1 MERMPE
7 FQLQTLIGITQ
18 YPITGRTYL
27 VITQDFL
34 KLTLKTVLLG
44 QTAMM

>member
-7 FQLQTLIGITQ
+7 RQLQTLIRITQ

-27 VITQDFL
+27 VITQEFL
-34 KLTLKTVLLG
+34 KLTLKAVISG